1 MGSIWLLIA
10 FFICAINASI
20 AQPPSSYTPAKLNKA
35 GDEQIEKGQYYN
47 ALELYEKS
55 YKQIKDKNIAL
66 RIARTNLL
74 LRDYNKSATGYARI
88 LNRDKKNEYIDDR
101 VGYGIALKMNGQA
114 TEAAAEFNNYIT
126 NGTNDSL
133 KAQAKLQLEG
143 ITMQEKMKENPS
155 IIIKNAGN
163 NINNPESQSSPAL
176 DQDGTLYF
184 GSLSDKA
191 GKDKNDDGVHYAH
204 MFSSSWSEDKG
215 FAKATELP
223 EEFNREGYHTT
234 NASLSADGTVMYFT
248 RTVSE
253 GGHKSESKIYASGK
267 TSGGWSPAIE
277 VSGVNGDFLSTHPC
291 EGELFGSKV
300 LFFSSNMPGGK
311 GGMDLYYATQTG
323 EAQFSAPVNLSAL
336 NTVGDD
342 ITPFY
347 LDGTLYFASDGWPSF
362 GGLDIFSAKWNG
374 SEWSQ
379 PANLGIPYNTCTDEF
394 SYRISRD
401 GEKGFLVSNRPD
413 PESKSLKSKT
423 CCDDIYFVNKR
434 KLVIELVGIVT
445 DSLKK
450 PLKGATMQI
459 ISPKGNGENDIQTK
473 TSNESNRLSYVLDKN
488 KSYKIIVSRDG
499 YFPQEIML
507 NTVGIEKDQTIE
519 RQFVLRNVPAE
530 SEFEI
535 ITINEAIRLNN
546 IYYNFDDDKIL
557 PDAAKDLS
565 VLVDLMSKYPDMV
578 IELSSHTDSR
588 GDDDYNQKLSERRAN
603 SARRWMMG
611 KGIDGKRIKAKG
623 YGELKILNGCTNGEE
638 CTDDEHRF
646 NRRTEF
652 KILEGPTTIEVKKE
666 VLNKKVPGGKLEEVK
681 KEENNKT
688 EGSNKK
694 SSNNK
699 K

>member
-1 MGSIWLLIA
+1 
-10 FFICAINASI
+10 
-20 AQPPSSYTPAKLNKA
+20 
-35 GDEQIEKGQYYN
+35 
-47 ALELYEKS
+47 
-55 YKQIKDKNIAL
+55 
-66 RIARTNLL
+66 
-74 LRDYNKSATGYARI
+74 
-88 LNRDKKNEYIDDR
+88 
-101 VGYGIALKMNGQA
+101 
-114 TEAAAEFNNYIT
+114 
-126 NGTNDSL
+126 
-133 KAQAKLQLEG
+133 
-143 ITMQEKMKENPS
+143 
-155 IIIKNAGN
+155 
-163 NINNPESQSSPAL
+163 
-176 DQDGTLYF
+176 
-184 GSLSDKA
+184 
-191 GKDKNDDGVHYAH
+191 
-204 MFSSSWSEDKG
+204 
-215 FAKATELP
+215 
-223 EEFNREGYHTT
+223 
-234 NASLSADGTVMYFT
+234 
-248 RTVSE
+248 
-253 GGHKSESKIYASGK
+253 
-267 TSGGWSPAIE
+267 
-277 VSGVNGDFLSTHPC
+277 
-291 EGELFGSKV
+291 
-300 LFFSSNMPGGK
+300 
-311 GGMDLYYATQTG
+311 
-323 EAQFSAPVNLSAL
+323 
-336 NTVGDD
+336 
-342 ITPFY
+342 
-347 LDGTLYFASDGWPSF
+347 
-362 GGLDIFSAKWNG
+362 
-374 SEWSQ
+374 
-379 PANLGIPYNTCTDEF
+379 
-394 SYRISRD
+394 
-401 GEKGFLVSNRPD
+401 
-413 PESKSLKSKT
+413 
-423 CCDDIYFVNKR
+423 
-434 KLVIELVGIVT
+434 
-445 DSLKK
+445 
-450 PLKGATMQI
+450 MQI